1 MKITMLALSLL
12 VAAPAYAQELGKPVR
27 LEADGKPIDTEI
39 GHAAPYVVD
48 FDRDGKRDLLVGQ
61 FGSGKL
67 KIFKNVG
74 TDKEPRFKEFTWFQ
88 AGGADGTVPAS

>member
-1 MKITMLALSLL
+1 MKLTTLALWLMT
-12 VAAPAYAQELGKPVR
+12 AAAYSQDLGKPVR

-48 FDRDGKRDLLVGQ
+48 FDKDGKRDLLVGQ

-74 TDKEPRFKEFTWFQ
+74 TNEKPSFKDFTWFQ
-88 AGGADGTVPAS
+88 AGGADATVPAS